1 MPAYQADAIAKV
13 DGIDVLLVGPY
24 DLGNNLGHPVTGDFA
39 PELETAIE
47 TIRTAAAS
55 AGKKSGIYATSGE
68 QARAYADQGF
78 NMVFSLTPCMPSSS
92 AVADGGIRRSLLW
105 PT

>member
-1 MPAYQADAIAKV
+1 LRAYQVDAIAKV

-39 PELETAIE
+39 LELKTAIE
-47 TIRTAAAS
+47 TIRKAAAS

-78 NMVFSLTPCMPSSS
+78 NMVFSHPCMPSSS
-92 AVADGGIRRSLLW
+92 AVADGGICRSLSWL
-105 PT
+105 T

>member
-1 MPAYQADAIAKV
+1 M
-13 DGIDVLLVGPY
+13 DGIDVLFVGPY
-24 DLGNNLGHPVTGDFA
+24 DLGNSLGYPVTGDFA
-39 PELETAIE
+39 PELKTAIE
-47 TIRTAAAS
+47 TIKKAAAA

-78 NMVFSLTPCMPSSS
+78 NMVCFLPQSLVVADS
-92 AVADGGIRRSLLW
+92 AVRRSRWL

>member
-1 MPAYQADAIAKV
+1 LRAYQVDAIAKV

-39 PELETAIE
+39 PELKTAIE
-47 TIRTAAAS
+47 TIRKAAAS
-55 AGKKSGIYATSGE
+55 AGKKSAIYATSGE

-78 NMVFSLTPCMPSSS
+78 NMVFSHPCMPSLS
-92 AVADGGIRRSLLW
+92 AVVDGGICRSLSWL
-105 PT
+105 T